1 MPRTYSS
8 FRRWIVAWFAAGV
21 ILSTACAAATL
32 DDTRDY
38 IHQILAQPSIRG
50 VSGAELNALRTFYN
64 LRGDAP
70 AWTGSTEADADG
82 QILQAALA
90 QASADGLNAADY
102 RVVPMVGYGAA
113 TNWLDAEKD
122 VLETN
127 AALRYANDLRDG
139 RPGLREVDDDVE
151 LPVDY
156 FDAVHEV
163 SLALQSRS
171 LSAFLAGLAPSHPE
185 YAQLKALLAKYDAA
199 IAQGGWQGT
208 FSKRGKGREELQRRL
223 SFEDDSVANDD
234 DLTDAVQKFQAHHGL
249 DANGALD
256 RETIDALSVPAPQ
269 RALEVEANME
279 RWRWM
284 PRNFEPRYVMVNVPT
299 QTLKVVANGNI
310 ALASQVIVGKPEA
323 PTPILRAEA
332 TSVIANPP
340 WNIPPKIMRKEI
352 IPKLHANPDY
362 LREHNMVW
370 RAGGGIQQRPGGKNA
385 LGRIKLDL
393 PNRFD
398 VYLHD
403 TPSKKLFGRDERDLS
418 HGCVRVEKILPLAS
432 YALTG
437 DDSSVSSLTSA
448 VASGR
453 TRSFTI
459 SEPLPIYIVY
469 WTVFV
474 DADGSVEFR
483 PDLYDRDQRLLA
495 ALASSI
501 RNQRTT
507 SL

>member
-1 MPRTYSS
+1 MPRTHW
-8 FRRWIVAWFAAGV
+8 FRWWIVVWFAAGV
-21 ILSTACAAATL
+21 AFSSACGAATL
-32 DDTRDY
+32 DDTRNY
-38 IHQILAQPSIRG
+38 IREILAQPSLQG
-50 VSGAELNALRTFYN
+50 VNGAELNALRTFYN

-70 AWTGSTEADADG
+70 AWSGSAEADADS
-82 QILQAALA
+82 QTLQAALSEA
-90 QASADGLNAADY
+90 AADGLNPADY
-102 RVVPMVGYGAA
+102 RIIPMVGYGAA
-113 TNWLDAEKD
+113 TSWLDAEKD

-139 RPGLREVDDDVE
+139 RPYLREIDDDVE

-156 FDAVHEV
+156 FDAVRELST
-163 SLALQSRS
+163 SLQNHNLA
-171 LSAFLAGLAPSHPE
+171 AFLGGLAPPHPE
-185 YAQLKALLAKYDAA
+185 YAQLKALLAKYQAA
-199 IAQGGWQGT
+199 IAQGGWQGNY
-208 FSKRGKGREELQRRL
+208 SKHGKGREELKRRL
-223 SFEDDSVANDD
+223 SFEDDSIASDD
-234 DLTDAVQKFQAHHGL
+234 DLTDALEKFQAHHGL

-256 RETIDALSVPAPQ
+256 HETIEALNVPATQ

-284 PRNFEPRYVMVNVPT
+284 PRGFEHRYVLVNVPS
-299 QTLKVVANGNI
+299 QRLEVVADGNI
-310 ALASQVIVGKPEA
+310 VLTSPVIVGKPEA
-323 PTPILRAEA
+323 PTPILRADA
-332 TSVIANPP
+332 NGVTVNPP

-352 IPKLHANPDY
+352 LPKLHANPGY

-370 RAGGGIQQRPGGKNA
+370 RTGGGIQQRPGGKNA

-403 TPSKKLFGRDERDLS
+403 TPSKKLFGRHERDLS

-448 VASGR
+448 VASGK
-453 TRSFTI
+453 TKYFPL
-459 SEPLPIYIVY
+459 SEPLPIYIAY

-483 PDLYDRDQRLLA
+483 PDLYDRDQRLMA
-495 ALASSI
+495 ALESGI
-501 RNQRTT
+501 RNSRMT

>member
-1 MPRTYSS
+1 MPRTRVS
-8 FRRWIVAWFAAGV
+8 FRRWIVAWFTAGV
-21 ILSTACAAATL
+21 VLSSACAAATL
-32 DDTRDY
+32 DDTRNY
-38 IHQILAQPSIRG
+38 IRDILAQPSIQG
-50 VSGAELNALRTFYN
+50 INGAELNALRTFYN

-70 AWTGSTEADADG
+70 AWTGSTQAEADG
-82 QILQAALA
+82 QTLQAALA

-102 RVVPMVGYGAA
+102 RIIPMVGYGAA

-156 FDAVHEV
+156 FDAVREI
-163 SLALQSRS
+163 SLALQNRS
-171 LSAFLAGLAPSHPE
+171 LAAFLAGLAPTHPE
-185 YAQLKALLAKYDAA
+185 YAQLKALLAKYNAA

-208 FSKRGKGREELQRRL
+208 FSKHGKGREELLRRL
-223 SFEDDSVANDD
+223 SFEDDSIASDD
-234 DLTDAVQKFQAHHGL
+234 DLTDAVEKFQAHHGL
-249 DANGALD
+249 DANGSLD
-256 RETIDALSVPAPQ
+256 RETIDALNVPASQ
-269 RALEVEANME
+269 RILEVEANME

-284 PRNFEPRYVMVNVPT
+284 PRNFEQRYVMVNVPT
-299 QTLKVVANGNI
+299 QKLEVVANGN
-310 ALASQVIVGKPEA
+310 LVLTSPVIVGKPQA
-323 PTPILRAEA
+323 PTPILRADA
-332 TSVIANPP
+332 NGVTVNPP
-340 WNIPPKIMRKEI
+340 WNIPPKIMRREI
-352 IPKLHANPDY
+352 LPKLHADPGY

-370 RAGGGIQQRPGGKNA
+370 REGGGIQQRPGGKNA

-448 VASGR
+448 VASGK
-453 TRSFTI
+453 TKYFPL

-495 ALASSI
+495 ALASGI
-501 RNQRTT
+501 RTQRMT

>member
-1 MPRTYSS
+1 M
-8 FRRWIVAWFAAGV
+8 WFAAGV
-21 ILSTACAAATL
+21 LLWPLCAAASP
-32 DDTRDY
+32 DDTRSYIRDY
-38 IHQILAQPSIRG
+38 LAQPSIPG
-50 VSGAELNALRTFYN
+50 ITGAELNALRTFYG

-70 AWTGSTEADADG
+70 AWTGSIEAESDG
-82 QILQAALA
+82 QTLQAALDHA
-90 QASADGLNAADY
+90 DSDGLNPADY
-102 RVVPMVGYGAA
+102 KIIPMVGYGAA
-113 TNWLDAEKD
+113 TSWLDAEKD

-139 RPGLREVDDDVE
+139 RYWLREIDDDIE

-156 FDAVHEV
+156 FDAVREL
-163 SLALQSRS
+163 SLALQNRN
-171 LSAFLAGLAPSHPE
+171 LPGFLAGLAPTHPE
-185 YAQLKALLAKYDAA
+185 YAALKALLARYESAVA
-199 IAQGGWQGT
+199 EGGWQGT
-208 FSKRGKGREELQRRL
+208 FTKHGKGREELRHRL
-223 SFEDDSVANDD
+223 SFEDDSIATDD
-234 DLTDAVQKFQAHHGL
+234 DLTDAIERFQAHHGL
-249 DANGALD
+249 DPSGTLD
-256 RETIDALSVPAPQ
+256 RETIDALDVPATE
-269 RALEVEANME
+269 RVLEVEANME

-284 PRNFEPRYVMVNVPT
+284 PRGFENRYVAVNVPAEE
-299 QTLKVVANGNI
+299 LEVMADGSRVM
-310 ALASQVIVGKPEA
+310 SSHVIVGKPED
-323 PTPILRAEA
+323 PTPILRADA
-332 TSVIANPP
+332 VAVTVNPP
-340 WNIPPKIMRKEI
+340 WNIPPKIARREI
-352 IPKLHANPDY
+352 LPKLRANPGY

-370 RAGGGIQQRPGGKNA
+370 RAGGAGIEQRPGGRNA

-448 VASGR
+448 VATGK
-453 TRSFTI
+453 TKHFPL

-474 DADGSVEFR
+474 DADGSAEFR
-483 PDLYDRDQRLLA
+483 PDIYDRDQRLIS
-495 ALASSI
+495 ALSS
-501 RNQRTT
+501 RPQRMT

>member
-1 MPRTYSS
+1 MPRTRIW
-8 FRRWIVAWFAAGV
+8 FRWWIVVWFAAGV
-21 ILSTACAAATL
+21 TLSSACGAAPL
-32 DDTRDY
+32 DETRDY
-38 IHQILAQPSIRG
+38 IRDILAQPSIQG

-70 AWTGSTEADADG
+70 AWTGYSEGEADG
-82 QILQAALA
+82 QVLQAALA

-102 RVVPMVGYGAA
+102 RIIPMVGYGAA

-139 RPGLREVDDDVE
+139 RSWLREVDDDVE

-156 FDAVHEV
+156 FDAVRD
-163 SLALQSRS
+163 LTMALQNRS
-171 LSAFLAGLAPSHPE
+171 LSTFLGGLAPPHPE
-185 YAQLKALLAKYDAA
+185 YAQLKALLAKYNSAT
-199 IAQGGWQGT
+199 AQGGWQGT
-208 FSKRGKGREELQRRL
+208 FSKHGKGREELQRRL
-223 SFEDDSVANDD
+223 SFEDDSIANDD
-234 DLTDAVQKFQAHHGL
+234 DLTDAVEKFQAHHGL

-256 RETIDALSVPAPQ
+256 RETIDALNVPASQ

-284 PRNFEPRYVMVNVPT
+284 PRGFEHRYVMVNVPT
-299 QTLKVVANGNI
+299 QKLEVVADGNI
-310 ALASQVIVGKPEA
+310 VLTSPVIVGKPEA
-323 PTPILRAEA
+323 PTPVLRADA
-332 TSVIANPP
+332 NGVTVNPP

-352 IPKLHANPDY
+352 LPKLHADPGY
-362 LREHNMVW
+362 LRAHNMVW
-370 RAGGGIQQRPGGKNA
+370 REGGGIQQRPGGKNA
-385 LGRIKLDL
+385 LGRVKLDL

-437 DDSSVSSLTSA
+437 DDSSVSSLSSA
-448 VASGR
+448 VASGK
-453 TRSFTI
+453 TKYFPL
-459 SEPLPIYIVY
+459 SEPLPIYIAY

-495 ALASSI
+495 ALASGI
-501 RNQRTT
+501 RNQRMTA
-507 SL
+507 L

>member
-1 MPRTYSS
+1 M
-8 FRRWIVAWFAAGV
+8 
-21 ILSTACAAATL
+21 AATP
-32 DDTRDY
+32 DDARSYIRD
-38 IHQILAQPSIRG
+38 ILAQPAIQG
-50 VSGAELNALRTFYN
+50 VNGAELNALRSFYN

-70 AWTGSTEADADG
+70 AWTGSTEAEADG
-82 QILQAALA
+82 QVLQATLA

-102 RVVPMVGYGAA
+102 RIIPMVGYGAA
-113 TNWLDAEKD
+113 TSWLDAEKD

-139 RPGLREVDDDVE
+139 RPWLREVDDDVE

-156 FDAVHEV
+156 FDAVRDL
-163 SLALQSRS
+163 SAALQTRS
-171 LSAFLAGLAPSHPE
+171 LSTFLGGLAPPHAE
-185 YAQLKALLAKYDAA
+185 YAQLKALLAKYDSAV
-199 IAQGGWQGT
+199 AQGGWQGT
-208 FSKRGKGREELQRRL
+208 FSKHGKGREALQRRL
-223 SFEDDSVANDD
+223 SFEDDSIATDD
-234 DLTDAVQKFQAHHGL
+234 DLTDAVEKFQAHHGL
-249 DANGALD
+249 DQNGSLDSETLEAL
-256 RETIDALSVPAPQ
+256 RVPASQ

-284 PRNFEPRYVMVNVPT
+284 PRNFEQRYVMVNVPS
-299 QTLKVVANGNI
+299 QKLEVVADGS
-310 ALASQVIVGKPEA
+310 LVLTSPVIVGKPGD
-323 PTPILRAEA
+323 PTPILRADA
-332 TSVIANPP
+332 IGVTVNPP
-340 WNIPPKIMRKEI
+340 WNIPPRIMRREI
-352 IPKLHANPDY
+352 LPKLHANPGY

-370 RAGGGIQQRPGGKNA
+370 RAGGGIQQRPGGRNA

-437 DDSSVSSLTSA
+437 DDSSVSSLLSA
-448 VASGR
+448 VASGK
-453 TRSFTI
+453 TKYFPL

-495 ALASSI
+495 ALASGV
-501 RNQRTT
+501 RNQRMT